1 MADTFISHLEWTGA
15 HNGPTRDP
23 ATFSR
28 DLDVSMETTTLLMS
42 SAPGYRGDPA
52 RANPEQLFVA
62 SLSACQALTYLFL
75 AAKNQ
80 IAVVGYSDDAEG
92 CLGAVDGKIRM
103 SQVTL
108 RPTITLEPGAN
119 EARARTLVRKAHE
132 SCFIANSV
140 ATPVEV
146 EPAFAFAE
154 APPQGATFAR

>member
-15 HNGPTRDP
+15 DKGSTRDP
-23 ATFSR
+23 ETFSR
-28 DLDVSMETTTLLMS
+28 DLTVSMDITTLLMS
-42 SAPGYRGDPA
+42 SAPAYRGDPA

-62 SLSACQALTYLFL
+62 SLSACHALTYLFL

-80 IAVVGYSDDAEG
+80 IAVVGYRDDAEG
-92 CLGAVDGKIRM
+92 YLGAVDGKIRM
-103 SQVTL
+103 SHVTL

-119 EARARTLVRKAHE
+119 EARARTLVRKAHD

-146 EPAFAFAE
+146 VSTFVFAE
-154 APPQGATFAR
+154 APASR